1 MFQFPKNQKLC
12 SEKEIERLFKTGSF
26 ISESPFKIIWQLQK
40 TTENAT
46 VKALIVV
53 SKKRLKLAV
62 ERNFIKRRIKESYRL
77 QKKILESFLK
87 KHGFQLNLAIIYQD
101 DKLLDYRIIEM
112 KINTLINRLINKL

>member
-77 QKKILESFLK
+77 QKFFLESFLK

>member
-77 QKKILESFLK
+77 QKKSLEGFLK

-101 DKLLDYRIIEM
+101 DKLLEYKIVEM
-112 KINTLINRLINKL
+112 KIKILINRLINKL